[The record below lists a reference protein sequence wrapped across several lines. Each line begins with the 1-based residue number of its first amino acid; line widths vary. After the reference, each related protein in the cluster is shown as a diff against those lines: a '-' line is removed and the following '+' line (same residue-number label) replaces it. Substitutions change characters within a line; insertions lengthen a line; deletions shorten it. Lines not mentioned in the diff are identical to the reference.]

1 MSINA
6 IGILGANT
14 IGAGMAEIFALNG
27 FQVRIYDNFKDSL
40 MLAMAKIKWSLS
52 KQGKEEF
59 FSNIEPVQD
68 LSLFKGA
75 DIIIE
80 AISKELDERRMIFN
94 KLASVVNP
102 DCIVAVYSGIVPL
115 EEILESSDLPEDKT
129 VGFHFI
135 KPVRKNQLVE
145 LIKTDKTKDDTIEAC
160 MELLR
165 KAHKTPIMVK
175 DNPGA
180 IVERLLRPFFLSAF
194 KLLES
199 GKGFPHEIDA
209 AFREVGK
216 APYGPFEMVDYMG
229 LDADYQATK
238 QIYERLSKPE
248 RLAPSDMELRLVQY
262 GQLGRDSTIGFY
274 LYEDGKIAGENPIL
288 SNIVK
293 YLGLKKV
300 GKEDIFAELL
310 RPVIEEAELLASEI
324 MASEYDIETAVKIAF
339 SWPKG
344 PFSYHREMATLFK
357 KKVVSEFD
365 NLDSF

>member
-14 IGAGMAEIFALNG
+14 IGTGMAEVFVLNG

-40 MLAMAKIKWSLS
+40 TLSMAKIKWSLAA
-52 KQGKEEF
+52 QGKAEL
-59 FSNIEPVQD
+59 FSNIEPIQD
-68 LSLFKGA
+68 FSLFKGA

-80 AISKELDERRMIFN
+80 TVGKDLDERRMIFN
-94 KLASVVNP
+94 KLASNVNP
-102 DCIVAVYSGIVPL
+102 ECIVAVYAGIAPL
-115 EEILESSDLPEDKT
+115 EDILESSDLPAEQT

-135 KPVRKNQLVE
+135 KPVKKNQLVE
-145 LIKTDKTKDDTIEAC
+145 LIKTDKTKDEVIEVC

-165 KAHKTPIMVK
+165 KAKKTPIMVK

-194 KLLES
+194 RLLES
-199 GKGFPHEIDA
+199 GKGLPHEIDA
-209 AFREVGK
+209 AFKEISK
-216 APYGPFEMVDYMG
+216 ASYGPFEMVDYMG

-238 QIYERLSKPE
+238 QIYEKLSKPE
-248 RLAPSDMELRLVQY
+248 RLIPSDMELRLVQY

-274 LYEDGKIAGENPIL
+274 IYEDGKIVGENPIL

-300 GKEDIFAELL
+300 GKEEIFAELL
-310 RPVIEEAELLASEI
+310 RPVIEEANLLASEI

-344 PFSYHREMATLFK
+344 PFAYSREMSHLFK

>member
-1 MSINA
+1 MSIKA
-6 IGILGANT
+6 VGILGANT
-14 IGAGMAEIFALNG
+14 IGTGIAEIFALNG

-40 MLAMAKIKWSLS
+40 TLSMAKIKWSLS
-52 KQGKEEF
+52 AQGKEEL
-59 FSNIEPVQD
+59 FSNIEPIQD
-68 LSLFKGA
+68 FSLFKGA

-80 AISKELDERRMIFN
+80 VIGKELDERGIIFN
-94 KLASVVNP
+94 KLVQSADPN
-102 DCIVAVYSGIVPL
+102 CIVAVYAGIAPI
-115 EEILESSDLPEDKT
+115 EEILERSDLPADKT
-129 VGFHFI
+129 VGFHFV
-135 KPVRKNQLVE
+135 KPVKKNQLVE

-165 KAHKTPIMVK
+165 KARKTPIMVK

-194 KLLES
+194 RLLES
-199 GKGFPHEIDA
+199 GKGFPHEIDE
-209 AFREVGK
+209 AFKEIGK
-216 APYGPFEMVDYMG
+216 ASYGPFEMIDYMG
-229 LDADYQATK
+229 LDADYRATK

-274 LYEDGKIAGENPIL
+274 IYEDGKIVGENPIL

-300 GKEDIFAELL
+300 RKEEIFAELL
-310 RPVIEEAELLASEI
+310 RPVIEEAKLLASEI
-324 MASEYDIETAVKIAF
+324 MASEYDIETAVKIGF
-339 SWPKG
+339 NWPKG
-344 PFSYHREMATLFK
+344 PFSYHRENEPLFK

-365 NLDSF
+365 QLDSF

>member
-14 IGAGMAEIFALNG
+14 IGTGIAEIFALNG

-40 MLAMAKIKWSLS
+40 TLSMAKIKWSLS
-52 KQGKEEF
+52 AQGKEDL
-59 FSNIEPVQD
+59 FSNIEPIQD
-68 LSLFKGA
+68 FSLFKGA

-80 AISKELDERRMIFN
+80 AIGKDLDERRMIFN
-94 KLASVVNP
+94 KLASNVDP
-102 DCIVAVYSGIVPL
+102 GCIVAVYAGIAPL
-115 EEILESSDLPEDKT
+115 EEILESSDLPAEQT

-145 LIKTDKTKDDTIEAC
+145 LIKTDKTKDEIIEVC

-165 KAHKTPIMVK
+165 KAQKTPIMVK

-180 IVERLLRPFFLSAF
+180 IVERLLRPFFLAAF
-194 KLLES
+194 RLLES
-199 GKGFPHEIDA
+199 GKGLPHEIDG
-209 AFREVGK
+209 AFKEISK
-216 APYGPFEMVDYMG
+216 ASYGPFEMVDYMG

-238 QIYERLSKPE
+238 MIYEKLSKPD

-262 GQLGRDSTIGFY
+262 GQLGRNATIGFY
-274 LYEDGKIAGENPIL
+274 IYEDGKIVGENPIL

-300 GKEDIFAELL
+300 GKEEIFAELL
-310 RPVIEEAELLASEI
+310 RPVIEEAKLLASEI
-324 MASEYDIETAVKIAF
+324 MASEYDIETAVKMAF
-339 SWPKG
+339 NWPKG
-344 PFSYHREMATLFK
+344 PFSYHREMKSLFK
-357 KKVVSEFD
+357 EKIVSEFD